1 MENEIKIKV
10 GDKVIRADG
19 LAGKVVE
26 LYDEEK
32 ILFALVK
39 YENGTHSSIGE
50 KDYLMDYKSYYLIG
64 TTILGNKRPIEEL
77 DDRIADTHME
87 IERLKAEEKQL
98 RKQRWRL
105 QYQMN
110 GDYKLQN
117 EQKVKQETKTITDA
131 GMAKANRIMNDESEK
146 CATQMNLNSEG
157 SKPTLSKGKVEEH
170 TGGTRDE

>member
-1 MENEIKIKV
+1 MTKIEIQV

-39 YENGTHSSIGE
+39 YENGTRSFIGE

-64 TTILGNKRPIEEL
+64 TIVLGNKRPLEEL
-77 DDRIADTHME
+77 DDRIADTHQE
-87 IERLKAEEKQL
+87 IERLKAEDKQL

-105 QYQMN
+105 ETQMN
-110 GDYKLQN
+110 GDFVPQN
-117 EQKVKQETKTITDA
+117 PKKED
-131 GMAKANRIMNDESEK
+131 
-146 CATQMNLNSEG
+146 
-157 SKPTLSKGKVEEH
+157 
-170 TGGTRDE
+170 

>member
-1 MENEIKIKV
+1 MENKIEIKV

-39 YENGTHSSIGE
+39 YENGTRSFIGE

-64 TTILGNKRPIEEL
+64 TTVFGNKRPIEEL

-110 GDYKLQN
+110 GDYKPQN
-117 EQKVKQETKTITDA
+117 
-131 GMAKANRIMNDESEK
+131 
-146 CATQMNLNSEG
+146 
-157 SKPTLSKGKVEEH
+157 GKEENK
-170 TGGTRDE
+170 

>member
-1 MENEIKIKV
+1 METKIEIKV

-39 YENGTHSSIGE
+39 YENGTRSFIGE

-64 TTILGNKRPIEEL
+64 TIVLGNKRPIEEL

-110 GDYKLQN
+110 GDFVPQN
-117 EQKVKQETKTITDA
+117 PKKED
-131 GMAKANRIMNDESEK
+131 
-146 CATQMNLNSEG
+146 
-157 SKPTLSKGKVEEH
+157 
-170 TGGTRDE
+170 

>member
-1 MENEIKIKV
+1 MTKIELRA

-39 YENGTHSSIGE
+39 YENGTRSFIGE

-64 TTILGNKRPIEEL
+64 TIVLGNKRPIEEL
-77 DDRIADTHME
+77 DDRIADTHMG

-105 QYQMN
+105 ETQMN
-110 GDYKLQN
+110 GDFVPQN
-117 EQKVKQETKTITDA
+117 PKKED
-131 GMAKANRIMNDESEK
+131 
-146 CATQMNLNSEG
+146 
-157 SKPTLSKGKVEEH
+157 
-170 TGGTRDE
+170 

>member
-1 MENEIKIKV
+1 MGNKIELHV
-10 GDKVIRADG
+10 GDKIIRADG

-39 YENGTHSSIGE
+39 YENGTRSFIGE

-64 TTILGNKRPIEEL
+64 TIVLGNKRPIEEL
-77 DDRIADTHME
+77 DDRIADTHMG

-110 GDYKLQN
+110 GDFVPQN
-117 EQKVKQETKTITDA
+117 PKKEE
-131 GMAKANRIMNDESEK
+131 ND
-146 CATQMNLNSEG
+146 G
-157 SKPTLSKGKVEEH
+157 
-170 TGGTRDE
+170 

>member
-1 MENEIKIKV
+1 MDIKIII

-39 YENGTHSSIGE
+39 YENGTRSFIGE

-64 TTILGNKRPIEEL
+64 TIVLGNKRPIEEL
-77 DDRIADTHME
+77 DDRIADTHQE

-105 QYQMN
+105 ETQMN
-110 GDYKLQN
+110 GDFVPQN
-117 EQKVKQETKTITDA
+117 PKKED
-131 GMAKANRIMNDESEK
+131 
-146 CATQMNLNSEG
+146 
-157 SKPTLSKGKVEEH
+157 
-170 TGGTRDE
+170 